1 MSSLLSLWELAQEW
15 IIKTVH
21 SVSSKIEDNAM
32 TSKVVSKVMLSGG
45 ILKSGT
51 FIREYNIKKNLI
63 GTSKGKIIKKL
74 LKRADVLKK
83 IR

>member
-1 MSSLLSLWELAQEW
+1 
-15 IIKTVH
+15 
-21 SVSSKIEDNAM
+21 M
-32 TSKVVSKVMLSGG
+32 TSKVVSKVILSGG
-45 ILKSGT
+45 ILKSGA